1 VRASFTG
8 ETDPAEE
15 VYYSPVETQATFQP
29 EAFNIYQMLMNFTG
43 AFVSIIAFV
52 ILYIPFAY
60 MREVQTNDRSNQHS
74 VGAHPPTA
82 SALTAPTETLPN
94 Q

>member
-60 MREVQTNDRSNQHS
+60 MR
-74 VGAHPPTA
+74 GA
-82 SALTAPTETLPN
+82 N
-94 Q
+94 K